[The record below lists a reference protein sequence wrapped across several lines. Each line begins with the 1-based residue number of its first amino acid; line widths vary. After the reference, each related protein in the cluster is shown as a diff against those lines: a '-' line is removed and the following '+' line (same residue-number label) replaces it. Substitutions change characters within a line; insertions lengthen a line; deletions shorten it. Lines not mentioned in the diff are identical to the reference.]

1 LGGRSAR
8 CRQRTFLQEKSDALG
23 RRWNQRAVAE
33 RLGHGQGDGGGVPVG
48 VGSVDD
54 WHLRHE
60 VGGAARIEAV
70 EHVQPAELGLLHDG
84 VEGVAV
90 LSA

>member
-1 LGGRSAR
+1 MGGRSAR

-23 RRWNQRAVAE
+23 RRWNQCAVAE
-33 RLGHGQGDGGGVPVG
+33 RLGHRQGDAGGGGVPLR
-48 VGSVDD
+48 
-54 WHLRHE
+54 LRHE

-70 EHVQPAELGLLHDG
+70 EHVQPAQLGLLHDG